1 MGKGKAPELLG
12 GGEQA
17 NSFLYYEKKNFCPK
31 NDGKGGSSAP
41 KSLRIP
47 PKPQP
52 PGPGDTPRV
61 AGSTGEISV
70 RNLSGLRRYEYLS
83 RMSRHAK
90 KLRDHDINPCIAE
103 TDATT
108 KCMND
113 NNYNKDLCTDYF
125 LKYKNCRK
133 FWHEIMMQRKRSGVK
148 PEMPPA
154 EERKKI
160 LDSMGKLY

>member
-1 MGKGKAPELLG
+1 MCKTWEEEEARFLPNCSFGHTAAFRRDPPALPADSVSSLKYF
-12 GGEQA
+12 GEG
-17 NSFLYYEKKNFCPK
+17 ER
-31 NDGKGGSSAP
+31 GT
-41 KSLRIP
+41 R
-47 PKPQP
+47 
-52 PGPGDTPRV
+52 
-61 AGSTGEISV
+61 AGAIRPFG
-70 RNLSGLRRYEYLS
+70 YEYLS